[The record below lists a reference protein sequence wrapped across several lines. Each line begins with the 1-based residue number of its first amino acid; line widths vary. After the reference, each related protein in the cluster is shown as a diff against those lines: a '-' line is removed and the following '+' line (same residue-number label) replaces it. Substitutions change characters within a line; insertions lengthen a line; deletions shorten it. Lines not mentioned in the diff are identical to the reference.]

1 MEISDVKKIKELLLE
16 NKLTQQEI
24 GDLFGVSRGTIS
36 NIARNK
42 QYADVEPRLQAVRIP
57 GGQQKHLN
65 LETQN
70 VALVG
75 QIENLRQERN
85 LLKRQLRAASKR
97 VAVVDGIVE
106 DLGPIIKPLKPAK
119 PFRVDD
125 KSIKTIDETMVL
137 LLSDN
142 HCDQIVRP
150 QEVDGLEDHTFPIS
164 VRRHEVLVEE
174 IIKWKERALINFNF
188 KRLHVFGLGDY
199 TSGSI
204 HDHEK
209 KSYYGCQFTNDLAI
223 AQLFA
228 QMFRELAA
236 HFSEVVVDTVVGN
249 HGRLTDKYEFDHQ
262 AVQNNHDTLIM
273 KIVEIYCKDIPNISF
288 RFPEGLSTV
297 VNVEGHNFLLHHGHG
312 KKGGA
317 EVWNQARR
325 KAGKVVPLH
334 KGSLDYFCSGH
345 YHSQGEAPASG
356 GCRMIANGAMLA
368 CDPYSYQSLD
378 EASSATQLL
387 FGVHKNN
394 GVTWRLPI
402 QVRKSDEGTGPLRY
416 EVLEKP

>member
-1 MEISDVKKIKELLLE
+1 METSDVTKIKELLLE

-24 GDLFGVSRGTIS
+24 GELFGVSRGTIS
-36 NIARNK
+36 NIARNR
-42 QYADVEPRLQAVRIP
+42 QYADIEPRLQAVKIA

-119 PFRVDD
+119 PFAVER
-125 KSIKTIDETMVL
+125 KPIQTIDESMVL

-142 HCDQIVRP
+142 HCDQVVLP
-150 QEVDGLEDHTFPIS
+150 EEVDGLEHHTFPIS

-174 IIKWKERALINFNF
+174 IVKWKERALANFYF

-209 KSYYGCQFTNDLAI
+209 KSYFGCQFTNDLAI

-228 QMFRELAA
+228 QMFRELAS
-236 HFSEVVVDTVVGN
+236 HFEEVIVDTIIGN
-249 HGRLTDKYEFDHQ
+249 HGRLTDKYEFDHM

-273 KIVEIYCKDIPNISF
+273 KIVEVYCKDIPNIKF
-288 RFPEGLSTV
+288 RFPSGLSTIV
-297 VNVEGHNFLLHHGHG
+297 TVEGYNFLLHHGHG

-325 KAGKVVPLH
+325 KAGKLVPLH
-334 KGSLDYFCSGH
+334 KGSINYFCSGH
-345 YHSQGEAPASG
+345 FHSQGEAPASG
-356 GCRMIANGAMLA
+356 GSRMISNGATLA
-368 CDPYSYQSLD
+368 TDQYCYQSLD
-378 EASSATQLL
+378 EAGIPTQLL

-402 QVRKSDEGTGPLRY
+402 QVRKPDEGLGPRRY
-416 EVLEKP
+416 EMLEKE

>member
-1 MEISDVKKIKELLLE
+1 MDSSDVKKIKELLLE
-16 NKLTQQEI
+16 NKLTQKEI
-24 GDLFGVSRGTIS
+24 GELFGVSRGAIS
-36 NIARNK
+36 NIATNRA
-42 QYADVEPRLQAVRIP
+42 YRDVEPRLQAVKIP
-57 GGQQKHLN
+57 GGQPKHLN
-65 LETQN
+65 IETQN

-106 DLGPIIKPLKPAK
+106 ELGPIVKPLKPAS
-119 PFRVDD
+119 PFYVRR
-125 KSIKTIDETMVL
+125 SELQTIEETMVL

-142 HCDQIVRP
+142 HCDQVVRP
-150 QEVDGLEDHTFPIS
+150 EEVDGLENHNFPIS
-164 VRRHEVLVEE
+164 ARRHEVLVEE
-174 IIKWKERALINFNF
+174 IIKWKERALINFHF

-223 AQLFA
+223 AQVFA

-236 HFSEVVVDTVVGN
+236 HFEEVIVDTIIGN
-249 HGRLTDKYEFDHQ
+249 HGRLTDQYEFDHQ

-273 KIVEIYCKDIPNISF
+273 KIVEVYCKDIPNIKF
-288 RFPEGLSTV
+288 RFPMGLSTI
-297 VNVEGHNFLLHHGHG
+297 VNVEGFNFFLHHGHG
-312 KKGGA
+312 KKGGS
-317 EVWNQARR
+317 EVWSQAKK
-325 KAGKVVPLH
+325 KAGTIVPLH
-334 KGSLDYFCSGH
+334 RGAINYFCSGH

-356 GCRMIANGAMLA
+356 GCRMIANGSFLD

-402 QVRKSDEGTGPLRY
+402 QVRKPDEGLGPKRY
-416 EVLEKP
+416 EILEKV